1 MCTIAGSDDG
11 TLERTS
17 APSSST
23 QEQPWGE
30 RQRRGSDASDRDIA
44 PLFNIPKLKHKSNF
58 LHFSCHGHV
67 VARRRCS
74 VSVVR

>member
-11 TLERTS
+11 TPERTS

-30 RQRRGSDASDRDIA
+30 RQRRGSDASDRD
-44 PLFNIPKLKHKSNF
+44 S
-58 LHFSCHGHV
+58 GT
-67 VARRRCS
+67 VARFRHLFGGVLGFNRGFLLS
-74 VSVVR
+74 AYAKEPTRWPMA